1 MSLTRQSVIITFKV
15 KDQRA
20 NKKKD
25 KLDILRSEISSPG
38 TFLAAANLA
47 TGLPSGVAAMVMGV

>member
-1 MSLTRQSVIITFKV
+1 MSQTRQSVIITFKA

-25 KLDILRSEISSPG
+25 KLDILR
-38 TFLAAANLA
+38 LL
-47 TGLPSGVAAMVMGV
+47 